1 MKILI
6 LSFYY
11 YPDLSAGSFRTTALV
26 KKLLKRGANVEIITS
41 MPNRYS
47 SFKPDALNYENT
59 KNLTIHR
66 IDLPSHKSGMAD
78 QIKAFV
84 TYYRQANKILFNKKY
99 DLIFATSS
107 RLFTA
112 FLGARISRKKNIPLY
127 LDIRDIFTDSMK
139 YIMPKFLSLFIL
151 PILIMIERYTFNTA
165 KKINIVSKGFLDFL
179 ENRYR
184 NLDYSFF
191 TNGIDDEF
199 IDLNKQ
205 HQFKSSNKKK
215 KLKILYAGNVGTG
228 QCLHKI
234 MPRMAAA
241 SMEVSFKVIG
251 DGGQIAKLKNEVKVQ
266 KIENIEIL
274 PPTSRTNLI
283 KEYMMADVLFMH
295 LDKLD
300 CYERVLPSKIF
311 EYSATGKPIL
321 AGLSGFS
328 LSFVESEIDNCEVFE
343 PRNATMAINKL
354 SKLKIQNTNREK
366 FIKKYSRDKIM
377 IDMSEDIYKCCKSY
391 TY

>member
-99 DLIFATSS
+99 DLLFATSS

-127 LDIRDIFTDSMK
+127 LDIRDIFTDSIK

-215 KLKILYAGNVGTG
+215 KLKILYAGNVGAG

-234 MPRMAAA
+234 MPGMAAA
-241 SMEVSFKVIG
+241 SKEVSFKVIG
-251 DGGQIAKLKNEVKVQ
+251 DGGQISKLKNEVKVQ

-295 LDKLD
+295 LDKQD

-343 PRNATMAINKL
+343 PRNVTMAINKL
-354 SKLKIQNTNREK
+354 SKLIIQNTHREK

>member
-99 DLIFATSS
+99 DLLFATSS

-127 LDIRDIFTDSMK
+127 LDIRDIFTDSIK

-215 KLKILYAGNVGTG
+215 KLKILYAGNVGAG

-234 MPRMAAA
+234 MPGMAAA
-241 SMEVSFKVIG
+241 SKEVSFKVIG
-251 DGGQIAKLKNEVKVQ
+251 DGGQISKLKNEVKVQ

-295 LDKLD
+295 LDKQD

-343 PRNATMAINKL
+343 PRNVTMAINKL